1 MLGSTSAT
9 FATVVAGILKT
20 MNSLVWLLS
29 GVAMAI
35 FMWGMAL
42 YIFKNADSKQHQKGA
57 EFIKWGIIAL
67 FIIFS
72 LSGILKLACTSFFGD
87 GAC

>member
-35 FMWGMAL
+35 FMWGMML
-42 YIFKNADSKQHQKGA
+42 YIYNSSDSKQHKKGA
-57 EFIKWGIIAL
+57 DFITWGIIAL

-87 GAC
+87 GSC